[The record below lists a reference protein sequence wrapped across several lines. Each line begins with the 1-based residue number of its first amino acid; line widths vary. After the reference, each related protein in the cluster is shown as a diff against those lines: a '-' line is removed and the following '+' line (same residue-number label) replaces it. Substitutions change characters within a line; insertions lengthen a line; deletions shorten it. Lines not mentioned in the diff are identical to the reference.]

1 MTQLTEHE
9 VDPSPFYWVLF
20 LKGKNWKAW
29 RKRAWDTIEA
39 MPKGGGGWTAKRKFE
54 ERSETIRFLKTGKI
68 EAELE
73 LILRF
78 LVCRSKTL

>member
-1 MTQLTEHE
+1 MEGVE
-9 VDPSPFYWVLF
+9 E
-20 LKGKNWKAW
+20 
-29 RKRAWDTIEA
+29 KRAWDTIEA

>member
-1 MTQLTEHE
+1 MGALSQREELEGVE
-9 VDPSPFYWVLF
+9 E
-20 LKGKNWKAW
+20 
-29 RKRAWDTIEA
+29 KRAWDTIEV

-54 ERSETIRFLKTGKI
+54 DRSETIRFLKTGKI